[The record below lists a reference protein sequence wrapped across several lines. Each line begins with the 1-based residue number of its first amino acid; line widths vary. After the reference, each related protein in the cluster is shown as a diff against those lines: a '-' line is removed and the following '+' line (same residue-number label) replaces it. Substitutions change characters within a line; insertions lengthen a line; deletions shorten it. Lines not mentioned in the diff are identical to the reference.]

1 MVLNMKRRRTW
12 LTGLLV
18 FILGCAIIV
27 NQHPGK
33 LAHIPEEG
41 YLAPGFTL
49 ETVQGQSLNITQLKG
64 KPLMINFFASWC
76 PPCQAEAPDLVKMDA
91 LYHSQVTFIGVDMT
105 ESDSRSAVIAF
116 MKKVGIH
123 YPVLL
128 DSVGKV
134 AKEYDVI
141 SIPTSFFINSKG
153 VIVDRVEGAL
163 SQRTLQA
170 ELSQLVKISS
180 ESKASQQ
187 R

>member
-1 MVLNMKRRRTW
+1 
-12 LTGLLV
+12 
-18 FILGCAIIV
+18 
-27 NQHPGK
+27 
-33 LAHIPEEG
+33 
-41 YLAPGFTL
+41 
-49 ETVQGQSLNITQLKG
+49 
-64 KPLMINFFASWC
+64 
-76 PPCQAEAPDLVKMDA
+76 PDLVKMDA